1 MSSPYIFHIPLGRSP
16 TDDLPLVIAIA
27 LFVVTFFVTSYR
39 CFARHTKK
47 LWGYDD
53 SAALFSL
60 FSFVFFVIGS
70 YNICFRFS
78 AHRVVGLKIFRDF
91 RIYISR

>member
-1 MSSPYIFHIPLGRSP
+1 MSSPCIFHIPLGRSL
-16 TDDLPLVIAIA
+16 TDDLPLVIAIV
-27 LFVVTFFVTSYR
+27 LFIVTFFVTSYR

-53 SAALFSL
+53 SVALFSL

-78 AHRVVGLKIFRDF
+78 ARQIIGLKFFRDP
-91 RIYISR
+91 RICLSR